1 MRNFLEIVK
10 KKIIYYNKL
19 KDIENEFKG
28 SLFKAFKTG
37 DAYSDIAQK
46 SIKLNKE
53 WLSYY
58 WPKYNKEA
66 HAGLAE
72 MYINDERFTT
82 YYDNE

>member
-19 KDIENEFKG
+19 KDIENEFKP
-28 SLFKAFKTG
+28 FKTG

-66 HAGLAE
+66 HVGLAE
-72 MYINDERFTT
+72 MYINDERFT
-82 YYDNE
+82 YSIL